1 MFGTA
6 ICGRTVQ
13 YPIRGSMAAI
23 RGIGGVVRFLIFS
36 LAGGHEN
43 YGHHEMFGGIFM
55 ILAVRR

>member
-23 RGIGGVVRFLIFS
+23 RGIGGVVRFLIFPLRVVTRITVTTRCLVVFS
-36 LAGGHEN
+36 
-43 YGHHEMFGGIFM
+43 
-55 ILAVRR
+55 